1 MGRSTTAARY
11 ILAVLRFVACSE
23 ANMTAKLPNYTI
35 TGIGLAKQVLQI
47 SVPSATNII
56 AKTIVLTENTLS
68 CERFKTKKGMVHKTT
83 PVFVCFKHKKSSLK
97 NGEL

>member
-35 TGIGLAKQVLQI
+35 TGIGSAKPVLQI

-56 AKTIVLTENTLS
+56 TKIVVLTENALF
-68 CERFKTKKGMVHKTT
+68 CERFKTKTGMVHK
-83 PVFVCFKHKKSSLK
+83 PPLFFCFKHKKSSLK